1 MAGSSFR
8 MSLTLAESGDDHVV
22 YASTDDGFNDD
33 DASEAGDDF
42 ANHHTTAPSSKLGPA
57 DLIDLSDGDFATS
70 PSDTAD
76 NSPSKANQPVP
87 PQPDAPLPGDKQ
99 NSSLDNYPQATK
111 TPDPSAQP
119 FVPLE

>member
-70 PSDTAD
+70 PSGTAD

-111 TPDPSAQP
+111 TPDPSARP